1 MSAVSS
7 HAPIME
13 HSPIS
18 PEDILFFQ
26 QAIALADQT
35 LKLSSVGPLCPATED
50 KATELKESAH
60 EGLFPDSRTNERYT
74 ADYYRCNVRNHTRD
88 LLGYFKDEAKFHDLI
103 AELCQIFR
111 EHYVLKYMD
120 RHMDDLPVVLH
131 KLCGV
136 RSDSYCVDY
145 IRTRTNPT
153 WDELLRGMQEETLLM
168 SNYESALRDRE
179 RELEKKQKRELE
191 RGQRSTPRSWKSTD
205 VNLSVPAVEPWDSTA
220 PGPWDFLASGIPFSE
235 LCGSFAPVSWDSSAP
250 GPWDPI
256 VPEPEDPTSTGLCD
270 SISLEASDLPAPGLL
285 SLAEDRDLM
294 ARKQN
299 SILPLAQQPTS
310 IIAVPTTGSWETNE
324 DPEPAHIEQDPAS
337 SPVPE
342 PSPPPVR
349 PLTPSTDTIK
359 RIAHLFCEDEWTDR
373 EYGQER
379 ADFLQILK
387 ENTPSGRRQRDFNR
401 YTDKLLRGEYNA
413 MAGHLRSDR
422 NLLTTRLHRAE
433 DASLRSILSD
443 AVDKKEKSLFL
454 VNKYVFN
461 GYDDPFW
468 RVYPTKEAVE
478 MSVFQDYWEQRPRRR
493 TDGEDDPFGIP
504 DMGLGP
510 FSW

>member
-1 MSAVSS
+1 MSQHTSRYT
-7 HAPIME
+7 
-13 HSPIS
+13 
-18 PEDILFFQ
+18 

-35 LKLSSVGPLCPATED
+35 LELSSAGPLCPATKE
-50 KATELKESAH
+50 KATDLKESAH

-74 ADYYRCNVRNHTRD
+74 TDDYRCD
-88 LLGYFKDEAKFHDLI
+88 DLI

-120 RHMDDLPVVLH
+120 CHVDDLPVALH

-136 RSDSYCVDY
+136 RSDSHCVNY

-153 WDELLRGMQEETLLM
+153 WDELLRGTQEEALLM
-168 SNYESALRDRE
+168 SNYESALRE
-179 RELEKKQKRELE
+179 CE
-191 RGQRSTPRSWKSTD
+191 
-205 VNLSVPAVEPWDSTA
+205 
-220 PGPWDFLASGIPFSE
+220 
-235 LCGSFAPVSWDSSAP
+235 
-250 GPWDPI
+250 
-256 VPEPEDPTSTGLCD
+256 
-270 SISLEASDLPAPGLL
+270 
-285 SLAEDRDLM
+285 
-294 ARKQN
+294 
-299 SILPLAQQPTS
+299 
-310 IIAVPTTGSWETNE
+310 
-324 DPEPAHIEQDPAS
+324 H
-337 SPVPE
+337 
-342 PSPPPVR
+342 
-349 PLTPSTDTIK
+349 TIK
-359 RIAHLFCEDEWTDR
+359 RIAHLFCEDGWTDR

-387 ENTPSGRRQRDFNR
+387 ENTPSGRRQRYFNR
-401 YTDKLLRGEYNA
+401 YTDKLLREEYNA
-413 MAGHLRSDR
+413 MAGHLRRDR

-433 DASLRSILSD
+433 DASLPSILSD
-443 AVDKKEKSLFL
+443 AVNKKEKSLFL
-454 VNKYVFN
+454 VNKYIFN